1 MNVIGKRKC
10 CAVVLLAFVSGAL
23 LGVLVACQSS
33 LGLSPSMFSLVEHAQ
48 KLFSL

>member
-1 MNVIGKRKC
+1 MSRIGKRQC
-10 CAVVLLAFVSGAL
+10 LVVVLLAFLSGAL
-23 LGVLVACQSS
+23 LGALMACQSS

>member
-1 MNVIGKRKC
+1 MNMIAKRRYC
-10 CAVVLLAFVSGAL
+10 VVVLLAFLSGAL
-23 LGVLVACQSS
+23 LAVLLACQSS